1 MIVKRTR
8 YVEEEYEVEVSIVI
22 VARLKEYCGMGFYS
36 PPSEWCFIKNCQD
49 DIEKAKKIVEEYN
62 KNSKGK
68 EYDIRFLTKEEIE
81 KIKRKVI

>member
-1 MIVKRTR
+1 MKIKKTR
-8 YVEEEYEVEVSIVI
+8 YVEEEYEVEVSV
-22 VARLKEYCGMGFYS
+22 VVVTRLKEYCGMGFYS
-36 PPSEWCFIKNCQD
+36 PPGEWCLVENYQD

-81 KIKRKVI
+81 KLKRKVV